1 MAHLA
6 CERSED
12 GWMTALP
19 ISLVVRCGRGSAYLS
34 ARRTEVDTPT
44 DGPLRMTRTW
54 SRP

>member
-12 GWMTALP
+12 GRMTALP
-19 ISLVVRCGRGSAYLS
+19 ISLTVRWGCGSAHLS
-34 ARRTEVDTPT
+34 AQRTEVDTPAV
-44 DGPLRMTRTW
+44 GPLRMTRTW